1 LRHSNLRVDCSR
13 PPPKL
18 TARRKTEVSGSG
30 KKDEWRVTPETFEML
45 LAALDG
51 SDHDAAGREYLRIR
65 RNIVRFFEGRGFYDA
80 DAHADEVLDRVTKK
94 LSLTQIQDIRQ
105 YVYGVARMLMLEIR
119 KRRDKENR
127 AAALMP
133 ESEFPQAR
141 MEEAAETES
150 KLLCLNEC
158 LAKVDPDG
166 REIILRYYHGEK
178 RAKIENRKSLA
189 ESLGIPQNALRSR
202 ALRLRDRL
210 EGCILSCLRKK

>member
-1 LRHSNLRVDCSR
+1 V
-13 PPPKL
+13 
-18 TARRKTEVSGSG
+18 
-30 KKDEWRVTPETFEML
+30 
-45 LAALDG
+45 
-51 SDHDAAGREYLRIR
+51 
-65 RNIVRFFEGRGFYDA
+65 A

-94 LSLTQIQDIRQ
+94 LTVTEIQDVRQ

-133 ESEFPQAR
+133 ESEFLQER
-141 MEEAAETES
+141 IEEEAETER
-150 KLLCLNEC
+150 KLICLNEC

-189 ESLGIPQNALRSR
+189 ESLGIAQNALRSR